1 MTSSS
6 TPAAANKPV
15 SQESEA
21 AGSASTTDSRVPSV
35 SRSSKHNFSKDRVES
50 VLLVEG
56 LGIDGDAH
64 SGTTVQHVFRKRFH
78 PTEPNLRQ
86 VHLIQAELF
95 DELAQDGFEVRPG
108 DLGENITTRGIDLL
122 NLPAGT
128 LLRIGPDAVVQV
140 TGLRNPCRQIDRF
153 QTGLLK
159 AVLPRDSEGKVVR
172 KTGIMGIVLTGG
184 LVSIDDG
191 IRAEVP
197 AGPQRR
203 LKCV

>member
-1 MTSSS
+1 M
-6 TPAAANKPV
+6 V
-15 SQESEA
+15 
-21 AGSASTTDSRVPSV
+21 SV
-35 SRSSKHNFSKDRVES
+35 SRSSKHNFSKARMES

-56 LGIDGDAH
+56 LGVEGDAH
-64 SGTTVQHVFRKRFH
+64 SGTTVQHVFRKRSH

-86 VHLIQAELF
+86 VHLIHAELF
-95 DELAQDGFEVRPG
+95 DELAQDGFELHPA

-122 NLPAGT
+122 NLPEGT

-159 AVLPRDSEGKVVR
+159 AVLPRDGAGKVVR
-172 KTGIMGIVLTGG
+172 KTGVMGIVLSGG
-184 LVSIDDG
+184 MVSISDE
-191 IRAEVP
+191 IRVEVP
-197 AGPQRR
+197 AGPQSR

>member
-1 MTSSS
+1 MRLPSQSS
-6 TPAAANKPV
+6 
-15 SQESEA
+15 
-21 AGSASTTDSRVPSV
+21 R
-35 SRSSKHNFSKDRVES
+35 HNFSKDLVES

-56 LGIDGDAH
+56 LGVDEDAH
-64 SGTTVQHVFRKRFH
+64 SGTTVQHVFRKRSH

-86 VHLIQAELF
+86 VHLIHAELF
-95 DELAQDGFEVRPG
+95 EELAQDGFEVHPG

-122 NLPAGT
+122 NLAEGT
-128 LLRIGPDAVVQV
+128 LLRIGPTAVVQV

-159 AVLPRDSEGKVVR
+159 AVLPRNSAGKVSR
-172 KTGIMGIVLTGG
+172 KTGIMGIVLSGG
-184 LVSIDDG
+184 RVGIDDE

-197 AGPQRR
+197 AGPQLR

>member
-1 MTSSS
+1 MLS
-6 TPAAANKPV
+6 V
-15 SQESEA
+15 SQ
-21 AGSASTTDSRVPSV
+21 
-35 SRSSKHNFSKDRVES
+35 SSKHNFSKDRVGS

-64 SGTTVQHVFRKRFH
+64 SGSTVQHVFRKKSH

-95 DELAQDGFEVRPG
+95 DELEQDGFQVRPG

-122 NLPAGT
+122 NLPEGT

-159 AVLPRDSEGKVVR
+159 AVLPRDSAGKVVR
-172 KTGIMGIVLTGG
+172 KTGVMGIVLNGG
-184 LVSIDDG
+184 QVRTDDG
-191 IRAEVP
+191 IRIEVP

-203 LKCV
+203 LTVV

>member
-1 MTSSS
+1 MESKVVS
-6 TPAAANKPV
+6 V
-15 SQESEA
+15 SQ
-21 AGSASTTDSRVPSV
+21 
-35 SRSSKHNFSKDRVES
+35 SSKHTFSKDRVES

-56 LGIDGDAH
+56 LGVDGDAH

-95 DELAQDGFEVRPG
+95 EELEQDGFEVGPG

-122 NLPAGT
+122 NLPEGA

-159 AVLPRDSEGKVVR
+159 AVLPLDSNGKVVR
-172 KTGIMGIVLTGG
+172 KTGVMGIVLTGG
-184 LVSIDDG
+184 RVSADDK
-191 IRAEVP
+191 IRVELP
-197 AGPQRR
+197 AGPHRR

>member
-1 MTSSS
+1 MTASWNPERPKVVS
-6 TPAAANKPV
+6 V
-15 SQESEA
+15 SQ
-21 AGSASTTDSRVPSV
+21 
-35 SRSSKHNFSKDRVES
+35 SSKHNFSKDRVES

-56 LGIDGDAH
+56 LGVDGDAH
-64 SGTTVQHVFRKRFH
+64 SGTTVQHVYRKRFH

-95 DELAQDGFEVRPG
+95 EELEQDGFELHPG

-122 NLPAGT
+122 NLSEGT
-128 LLRIGPDAVVQV
+128 LLRLGPDAVVQV

-159 AVLPRDSEGKVVR
+159 AVLPRDSAGKVVR
-172 KTGIMGIVLTGG
+172 KTGVMGIVLAGG
-184 LVSIDDG
+184 RVNVDDE
-191 IRAEVP
+191 ILAEVP
-197 AGPQRR
+197 AGPKRQ

>member
-1 MTSSS
+1 MLS
-6 TPAAANKPV
+6 V
-15 SQESEA
+15 SQ
-21 AGSASTTDSRVPSV
+21 
-35 SRSSKHNFSKDRVES
+35 SSKHNFSKDRVDS

-56 LGIDGDAH
+56 LGVDGDAH

-95 DELAQDGFEVRPG
+95 DELEQDGFQVRPG
-108 DLGENITTRGIDLL
+108 DLGENITTHGIDLL
-122 NLPAGT
+122 NLAEGT

-153 QTGLLK
+153 QAGLLK
-159 AVLPRDSEGKVVR
+159 AVLPHDSAGKTVR
-172 KTGIMGIVLTGG
+172 KTGVMGIVLSGG
-184 LVSIDDG
+184 RVNVDDE
-191 IRAEVP
+191 IRTEVP

>member
-1 MTSSS
+1 M
-6 TPAAANKPV
+6 
-15 SQESEA
+15 
-21 AGSASTTDSRVPSV
+21 
-35 SRSSKHNFSKDRVES
+35 ES

-56 LGIDGDAH
+56 LGVDGDAH
-64 SGTTVQHVFRKRFH
+64 SGTTVQHVFRKKSH

-95 DELAQDGFEVRPG
+95 GELAQNGFEVRPG

-122 NLPAGT
+122 DLPEGT

-153 QTGLLK
+153 QPGLLK
-159 AVLPRDSEGKVVR
+159 AVLPRDKAGKVLR
-172 KTGIMGIVLTGG
+172 KTGVMGIVLTSGM
-184 LVSIDDG
+184 VSIDDE
-191 IRAEVP
+191 IHVEVP

-203 LKCV
+203 LRCV

>member
-1 MTSSS
+1 MTASSNS
-6 TPAAANKPV
+6 QGPKVVSV
-15 SQESEA
+15 SQ
-21 AGSASTTDSRVPSV
+21 
-35 SRSSKHNFSKDRVES
+35 SSKHNFSKDRVES

-56 LGIDGDAH
+56 LGVDGDAH
-64 SGTTVQHVFRKRFH
+64 SGSTVQHVFRKRSH

-86 VHLIQAELF
+86 VHLIHAELF
-95 DELAQDGFEVRPG
+95 DELAQDGFELHPG

-122 NLPAGT
+122 NLLEGT

-140 TGLRNPCRQIDRF
+140 TGLRNPCRQIDPF

-159 AVLPRDSEGKVVR
+159 AVLPRDSAGKIVR
-172 KTGIMGIVLTGG
+172 KTGIMGIVLSGG
-184 LVSIDDG
+184 AVNIDDE
-191 IRAEVP
+191 IRVELP